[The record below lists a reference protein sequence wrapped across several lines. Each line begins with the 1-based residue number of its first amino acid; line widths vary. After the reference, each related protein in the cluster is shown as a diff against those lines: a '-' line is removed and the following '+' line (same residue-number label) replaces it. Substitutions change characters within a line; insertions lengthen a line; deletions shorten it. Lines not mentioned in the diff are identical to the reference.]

1 MTAPI
6 ASGWSDCRV
15 GFSPTGKRRLCT
27 AHAKLGLRP
36 ERSIESCPEA
46 IACSCRYGSLI

>member
-27 AHAKLGLRP
+27 AHAKTGH
-36 ERSIESCPEA
+36 RSLEA
-46 IACSCRYGSLI
+46 LSWKPFLDKLTLS